1 MSANLET
8 QPTLVVRNA
17 AIADIDEIIAL
28 ATRVYA
34 DMPPYSPDIL
44 RGHIN
49 NFPEGVFVA
58 VYDGRVVGYCATFIV
73 DGELALGPHTWKE
86 ITGGGYASRH
96 DPEGD
101 YLYGMEVFVD
111 PSRRGLRIGKR
122 LYDERKKLC
131 RFLRLKGIVFAGRI
145 PGYRRRAA
153 RVGSP
158 ERYVELVKDRKLR
171 DPVLSFQLRNG
182 FEVLGVLKNYLPIDR
197 DSHGCGVHMIWRNP
211 EVSDDSFAPRAG
223 AVPRSSSVVRIA
235 AVQFMQRRV
244 ASFEEFAHDV
254 RYFVDVVADY
264 RTDFV
269 VFPELFTLQLL
280 SLEPRRLNPIE
291 AIERLTSY
299 TDRFKEFMR
308 DLAVRFNVNIIG
320 GSHPTMVDSGDVQ
333 NISYVFLRDGSIH
346 QQVKLHPTPN
356 EKRWWNIKGGTELN
370 PIPTDCGLIGVLICY
385 DSEFPETARHLVNQG
400 VRILFVPFC
409 TDERQSFMRVRYCAH
424 ARAVENQIYVV
435 MAGNIGNLPNVENM
449 DIQYAQSC
457 ILTPC
462 DFPFARDGIAADT
475 TPNVEMIAVADLN
488 LDTLSVARN
497 DGTVQNLRD
506 RRFDLYEVR
515 WKL

>member
-1 MSANLET
+1 
-8 QPTLVVRNA
+8 
-17 AIADIDEIIAL
+17 
-28 ATRVYA
+28 
-34 DMPPYSPDIL
+34 
-44 RGHIN
+44 
-49 NFPEGVFVA
+49 
-58 VYDGRVVGYCATFIV
+58 
-73 DGELALGPHTWKE
+73 
-86 ITGGGYASRH
+86 
-96 DPEGD
+96 
-101 YLYGMEVFVD
+101 
-111 PSRRGLRIGKR
+111 
-122 LYDERKKLC
+122 
-131 RFLRLKGIVFAGRI
+131 
-145 PGYRRRAA
+145 
-153 RVGSP
+153 
-158 ERYVELVKDRKLR
+158 
-171 DPVLSFQLRNG
+171 
-182 FEVLGVLKNYLPIDR
+182 
-197 DSHGCGVHMIWRNP
+197 
-211 EVSDDSFAPRAG
+211 
-223 AVPRSSSVVRIA
+223 
-235 AVQFMQRRV
+235 
-244 ASFEEFAHDV
+244 
-254 RYFVDVVADY
+254 
-264 RTDFV
+264 
-269 VFPELFTLQLL
+269 
-280 SLEPRRLNPIE
+280 
-291 AIERLTSY
+291 LTSY